1 MNSVCMLVQNV
12 YDIDPRVR
20 RKAEALVA
28 AGYSVDVLGLRAANG
43 EAHYTVNGVNVYTLA
58 LGKMR
63 GSKLRYILEYAVF
76 FLWAMF
82 RVTALMRRRRYVAI
96 DINTLP
102 DFLVFAAVPAR
113 WMGAKL
119 ILDMH
124 EITAEFYISKF
135 GIAEHSWL
143 VHLLN
148 FQERISFNCA
158 DHVLTITE
166 PIEDLLVSRGLD
178 RRKST
183 VVMNAV
189 DEAPFA
195 SVLRGGKVDPDPDKF
210 VMMYHGTLTS
220 VYGLELAVEAF
231 SLAQANM
238 PGAEFWILGSGTE
251 EKRLADLARER
262 GVSDQVKL
270 LGRVP
275 ASDMPG
281 WLARCDAGILPMR
294 QDIFLDFAF
303 PNKLPEFIIMGKP
316 VLMSGLKTIRYY
328 FSERALAYFTPNDA
342 AALARQMERLYHD
355 LGLRTQLAARAK
367 QEYVP
372 LRWDIMKRRYLNVI
386 EQASGVGRRTESPAT
401 SETMA
406 AGR

>member
-1 MNSVCMLVQNV
+1 
-12 YDIDPRVR
+12 
-20 RKAEALVA
+20 
-28 AGYSVDVLGLRAANG
+28 
-43 EAHYTVNGVNVYTLA
+43 
-58 LGKMR
+58 
-63 GSKLRYILEYAVF
+63 
-76 FLWAMF
+76 
-82 RVTALMRRRRYVAI
+82 
-96 DINTLP
+96 
-102 DFLVFAAVPAR
+102 
-113 WMGAKL
+113 
-119 ILDMH
+119 
-124 EITAEFYISKF
+124 
-135 GIAEHSWL
+135 
-143 VHLLN
+143 
-148 FQERISFNCA
+148 
-158 DHVLTITE
+158 
-166 PIEDLLVSRGLD
+166 
-178 RRKST
+178 
-183 VVMNAV
+183 
-189 DEAPFA
+189 
-195 SVLRGGKVDPDPDKF
+195 
-210 VMMYHGTLTS
+210 
-220 VYGLELAVEAF
+220 
-231 SLAQANM
+231 M